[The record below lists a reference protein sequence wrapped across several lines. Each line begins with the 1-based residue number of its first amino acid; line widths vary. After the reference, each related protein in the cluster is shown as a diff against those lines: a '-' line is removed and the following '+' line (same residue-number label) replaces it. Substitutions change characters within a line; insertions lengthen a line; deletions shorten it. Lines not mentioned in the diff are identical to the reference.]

1 MTKPTRADGI
11 IRKRRKRDPNRFEN
25 LKKNKYG
32 TPLKESKKES
42 TKRARIASIKR
53 TVCCLFKFISLS

>member
-11 IRKRRKRDPNRFEN
+11 IRKRRERDPNRFEN

-42 TKRARIASIKR
+42 RLVLADFFEERENKNRHKYSIK
-53 TVCCLFKFISLS
+53 